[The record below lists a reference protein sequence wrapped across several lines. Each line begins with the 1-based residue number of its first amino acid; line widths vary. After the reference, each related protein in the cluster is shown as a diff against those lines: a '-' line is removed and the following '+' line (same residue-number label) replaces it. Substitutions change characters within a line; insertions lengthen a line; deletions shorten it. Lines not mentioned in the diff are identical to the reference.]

1 MSIVKLHNTIVPKF
15 NSILA
20 RSVKFT
26 LFLCAK
32 FPRIWPCFGI
42 LTRSLDPWDVE
53 QNIQSR
59 LFSNYSYRVIRKVT
73 KHFQTVYNRWKG
85 VRTPQ
90 NLPLI
95 CNRPDFSFLVFS
107 SISSL
112 PLHPRV
118 VLGPARSLGS
128 EIFLLNSGKSKN
140 IPGQINFIIFTT

>member
-1 MSIVKLHNTIVPKF
+1 M
-15 NSILA
+15 
-20 RSVKFT
+20 
-26 LFLCAK
+26 
-32 FPRIWPCFGI
+32 
-42 LTRSLDPWDVE
+42 E

-112 PLHPRV
+112 PLHPGV

-128 EIFLLNSGKSKN
+128 EIFLLNFGKSNSTNKKTSAYSYRY
-140 IPGQINFIIFTT
+140 FTTYIDPKLAVTDLKSFSSVTSPVDALVLILCFLL